1 MDGDMLPLS
10 QFRALEL
17 YDKDL
22 TIYTIHD
29 GGEAS
34 MVFDASDIEEHG
46 GLFAVPYEEWEI
58 ARQELAPKE
67 KAPTER
73 DFLDAPHD
81 AYAIYQVKHGKD
93 YRDFR
98 FISYDSLQNIGLD
111 VQRDNY
117 NFIYGGPLDNGG
129 NTEQAL
135 DNLYQQFNLNHP
147 ADFTGHSLSVSDI
160 IALKQNGVVSCHY
173 VDSTDF
179 REIPA
184 FLQQENYLKNAEVML
199 EDDYGMIDGI
209 INNGKAPS
217 VEELDAQAKS
227 GQPISLMDLARA
239 THAEEKRPSVLEKL
253 RQQPPQQE
261 RKNKAP
267 KKSAEMEL

>member
-1 MDGDMLPLS
+1 
-10 QFRALEL
+10 
-17 YDKDL
+17 
-22 TIYTIHD
+22 
-29 GGEAS
+29 
-34 MVFDASDIEEHG
+34 MVFDATDIEEHG

-58 ARQELAPKE
+58 ARKELTPKE
-67 KAPTER
+67 KASTER
-73 DFLDAPHD
+73 DSLDAPHD
-81 AYAIYQVKHGKD
+81 AYAIYQVKHGQD

-98 FISYDSLQNIGLD
+98 LISYDSLQNTGLD

-117 NFIYGGPLDNGG
+117 NFIYGGQLDGSS

-135 DNLYQQFNLNHP
+135 DNLYQQFNFNHP
-147 ADFTGHSLSVSDI
+147 ADFTGHSLSISDI
-160 IALKQNGVVSCHY
+160 VALKQNGVVSCHY
-173 VDSTDF
+173 VDSVGF
-179 REIPA
+179 RELPSFI
-184 FLQQENYLKNAEVML
+184 QQENYLKNAEVML

-217 VEELDAQAKS
+217 VEELEAQVKA
-227 GQPISLMDLARA
+227 GQSISLMDFTRA

-253 RQQPPQQE
+253 KQQPPQQE